1 MHGVDLGV
9 VPQNMIPSLKHERNT
24 VAKRPAFT
32 QEEYRQLTQ
41 FLLTWADKTRNSRIR
56 RERDLLRNYVMIM
69 LNSGMRVGEAR
80 GLKWR
85 DLDTYRNANG
95 QWVTL
100 NVQGK
105 TGKRLVVCQ
114 PGVEKYF
121 DDIRTRKNHTGP
133 DDYIFCNAD
142 GETIKNWTG
151 FNAML
156 RAAGIEYDTDGNRHT
171 LYSLRHTYATFR
183 LQNGTNVYW
192 LKKNMGTSVAM
203 IERHYGQ
210 TNVLVG
216 IEFETAKRDDKPPK
230 EKAAKNTR
238 RLVSPNTLRDDI
250 KLVRNPD
257 DLVPAGAVD
266 MTPAHADKLP

>member
-1 MHGVDLGV
+1 
-9 VPQNMIPSLKHERNT
+9 
-24 VAKRPAFT
+24 
-32 QEEYRQLTQ
+32 
-41 FLLTWADKTRNSRIR
+41 
-56 RERDLLRNYVMIM
+56 
-69 LNSGMRVGEAR
+69 MRVGEAR